1 MPLNADAKNVLFTI
15 LGAIAATAVGA
26 IPKAW
31 KGWKQD
37 IGDEAL
43 HRDAERKMALE
54 LGAQSQRI
62 ADLMEDLQGVA
73 EMVRL
78 RFEKLDK
85 RLEKRFARLEKE
97 DLALKGF
104 VTKELPKIEDEDTG
118 ERTSGEQ
125 LAVTDA

>member
-1 MPLNADAKNVLFTI
+1 MQLNPDLKNAMFTV
-15 LGAIAATAVGA
+15 LGAIAATAIGA

-31 KGWKQD
+31 KGMRKD
-37 IGDEAL
+37 IGDEAVRRQQEIL
-43 HRDAERKMALE
+43 EAEKRARVE
-54 LGAQSQRI
+54 LRVEQ
-62 ADLMEDLQGVA
+62 LTEDLQGVA
-73 EMVRL
+73 DMTRI